1 MISLSALTILVTI
14 SLILASLTP
23 LILVAMM
30 YTDIKNGK
38 LW

>member
-1 MISLSALTILVTI
+1 MISLSALTILVTV
-14 SLILASLTP
+14 SLIFASSTP